1 MHYCTHKIG
10 ITRFVIIPF
19 YRVKIM
25 KYALLSILLVTSP
38 FAVAKPVHHC
48 STDAVIQAK
57 RLLDFHFGIDDR
69 TEIDPHVTVLKPIK
83 NPAGKGK
90 FDVLEVYGHI
100 YKGTYRMHFIY
111 GRIAGQCLLI
121 GQEILEITNL

>member
-1 MHYCTHKIG
+1 M
-10 ITRFVIIPF
+10 
-19 YRVKIM
+19 M
-25 KYALLSILLVTSP
+25 KYALLFIFLVTSP

-48 STDAVIQAK
+48 SADAVTQAK

-69 TEIDPHVTVLKPIK
+69 TEIDPQVTVLKPIK

-111 GRIAGQCLLI
+111 GRVAGQCLLV
-121 GQEILEITNL
+121 GQEILEMTNL